1 MLFYREQM
9 LVLLKLILVGWFTT
23 QLGHLERVRKIIGIA
38 LLIMMEVKS
47 FGGSYAK
54 VPLPIAG
61 QNETRDEEGNITKYY
76 YAVQTKIRNLFTD
89 VSAVAADG
97 SLTKISTSGTNL
109 LKFQLPHQK
118 ELILLIVWLI
128 QQVMF

>member
-47 FGGSYAK
+47 FLVVHMQKFLY
-54 VPLPIAG
+54 
-61 QNETRDEEGNITKYY
+61 Q
-76 YAVQTKIRNLFTD
+76 
-89 VSAVAADG
+89 
-97 SLTKISTSGTNL
+97 L
-109 LKFQLPHQK
+109 LDKMKHVMQK
-118 ELILLIVWLI
+118 EILQNIITQYKVKSATYLLMFPPL
-128 QQVMF
+128 QQMVA